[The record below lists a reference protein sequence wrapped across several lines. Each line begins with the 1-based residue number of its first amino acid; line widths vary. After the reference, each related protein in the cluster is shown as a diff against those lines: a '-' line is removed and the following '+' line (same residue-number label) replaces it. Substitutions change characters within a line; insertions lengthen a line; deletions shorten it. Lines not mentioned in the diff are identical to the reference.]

1 MHSCTFGSDVTAR
14 VWHALYVYVQSRV
27 QWPSGGRS
35 QEADWIERPDVRI
48 AEFPPDRWCSIY
60 ESVVPVHFWHL
71 NETSNSRKGG
81 FKRSL
86 TTKRLSS
93 TRSSTVSSTSSRI
106 SGALRNGI
114 QGKTPAMIF
123 RSYGRWCQKHCSRF
137 RVLLSTVTT
146 NIVYEL

>member
-1 MHSCTFGSDVTAR
+1 VVSRSRQPTSR
-14 VWHALYVYVQSRV
+14 VALQSRR
-27 QWPSGGRS
+27 PSLPPPPC
-35 QEADWIERPDVRI
+35 RPAPSI

-60 ESVVPVHFWHL
+60 QSVVPVHFWHL

-123 RSYGRWCQKHCSRF
+123 KSYGRWCQKHCSRF
-137 RVLLSTVTT
+137 VCYYQPLLPTLSTNFERVS
-146 NIVYEL
+146 